1 MALVSIEKQIE
12 VINQNTNLATVED
25 IDAVRLN
32 MLHIRGSVDKLEN
45 SLKETI
51 ETNFLILSRK
61 IEESE
66 SVSKDE
72 FRAELRWIRWL
83 LIITL
88 NIIIFKYYIN

>member
-1 MALVSIEKQIE
+1 MVKAGNEACC
-12 VINQNTNLATVED
+12 LATVED

-32 MLHIRGSVDKLEN
+32 MLNIRGSVDKLEN

-61 IEESE
+61 IEE

>member
-1 MALVSIEKQIE
+1 MALVSIEKQTE

-25 IDAVRLN
+25 IDAVRFN

>member
-1 MALVSIEKQIE
+1 MALVSIKKQTE